1 MEEVNKIIEIDMKS
15 CIQTYPCKHYVTYEN
30 TELETRKKLFN
41 GIEIIKMIFDNKMNL
56 DKINPSES
64 ILFRETIIKHIL
76 RESNLKD
83 KAIYKH
89 FNQSEMDILK
99 DILEYKPIQGCRN
112 DPNLEIK
119 NVKNIIK
126 IDMNTCYLTYPCQH
140 DVYYNDIDD
149 EPQMK
154 SFLCPHIIKMK
165 IIFGLQMDNEFIEH
179 FVKQITKN
187 NGIMTTYFS
196 PNEIEH
202 LKKICDEI
210 N

>member
-1 MEEVNKIIEIDMKS
+1 MDEVNKIIEIKMES
-15 CIQTYPCKHYVTYEN
+15 CVNTYPCKHYVTYED
-30 TELETRKKLFN
+30 TEMKTKKKLFN
-41 GIEIIKMIFDNKMNL
+41 GVDIIKMMFSDKM
-56 DKINPSES
+56 KIDEK
-64 ILFRETIIKHIL
+64 IIKHIL
-76 RESNLKD
+76 CESNLKD

-89 FNQSEMDILK
+89 FNQSEMVILK
-99 DILEYKPIQGCRN
+99 DILEYKPIQGCSN

-140 DVYYNDIDD
+140 DVYHNDIDD

-165 IIFGLQMDNEFIEH
+165 LIFGLGMDNEFIEH
-179 FVKQITKN
+179 FVKQIIKN
-187 NGIMTTYFS
+187 NGIMTKYFS
-196 PNEIEH
+196 PDEIEH
-202 LKKICDEI
+202 LKKLCEET